1 MNNNPDAL
9 GPGNLEDYIKSMK
22 YDPDLDCTT
31 MLLKDNRKWYL
42 DGDQCWILDKEET
55 KRRGLKGG
63 DSLNFKVITPMELQ
77 TRLAK
82 HALKSMSLTMKQ
94 MKELNARTTT
104 GLKKD
109 REHANKD

>member
-1 MNNNPDAL
+1 MYKRQSHRL
-9 GPGNLEDYIKSMK
+9 SGPVFWF
-22 YDPDLDCTT
+22 
-31 MLLKDNRKWYL
+31 LLYQ
-42 DGDQCWILDKEET
+42 GS